1 MKIVKSLEDSGLLI
15 KGVSETIKNETEE
28 QNGGFL
34 DMLLGTSSANLLGNM
49 LSGKRVV
56 TSPLCEKQNFR
67 KKKVQREYHIFFFS
81 ANDANII
88 FSVKPNII
96 FSTIP
101 DIFQK
106 KSIEQD
112 NYKKID

>member
-34 DMLLGTSSANLLGNM
+34 DKLLGTSSANLLGNM

-56 TSPLCEKQNFR
+56 TSALCEKQNFR
-67 KKKVQREYHIFFFS
+67 KKKVQREYHIFFFFRKWRKYH
-81 ANDANII
+81 I
-88 FSVKPNII
+88 FCKTKYHI
-96 FSTIP
+96 FYNSRYFSKEI
-101 DIFQK
+101 
-106 KSIEQD
+106 
-112 NYKKID
+112 NRAR